1 MKARSKTNA
10 RDALMKLQRQR
21 DELAA
26 QETRLREGAAAELG
40 RVMLDCGAEAIEPAQ
55 LRRLMMSVQ
64 EHGIEEAMKRM
75 LRT

>member
-1 MKARSKTNA
+1 MARSKTSA

>member
-1 MKARSKTNA
+1 
-10 RDALMKLQRQR
+10 MKLQRQR

-64 EHGIEEAMKRM
+64 AHGIEEAMKRM